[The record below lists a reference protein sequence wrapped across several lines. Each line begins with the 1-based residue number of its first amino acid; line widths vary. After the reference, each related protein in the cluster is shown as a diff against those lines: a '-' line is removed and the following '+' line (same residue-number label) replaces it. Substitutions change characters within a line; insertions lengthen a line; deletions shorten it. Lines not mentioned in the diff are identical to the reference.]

1 MSKILEKAI
10 ALILVILLTSANVF
24 MLGEYT
30 IAYALSDEELNK
42 QDSSTN
48 NKNVEFNAY
57 FEGEVHNKIFEINSE
72 NAKLFL
78 KIAVNNVGYLESGT
92 IEFQNSNF
100 KLKEGISN
108 EYIQSVDVENNKIL
122 LNKINKGTNITIE
135 IPIEILRNDTV
146 SIDYF
151 NKETITKFT
160 GTYIDGTGNEKSI
173 EKEVT
178 NKLSWKGTAEAEINV
193 ETTKYIPY
201 KDAENY
207 GVLVQTKI
215 NSKVKN
221 SSLPIKNTNIQVTV
235 PTINNVKPTT
245 ATVIATK
252 MEATNGETDG
262 LNFNNNNYKYDVEN
276 GVVTIITSNKVDNN
290 ISWKQNGQDEYLITY
305 LFEGEEIY
313 NYIIQNGMNSNTN
326 VVVTMNLYNNEET
339 TIKNSVNLEMMLSEK
354 IGELTNFSIEAT
366 DNISK
371 GYIYANY
378 NTNNKIETEYY
389 TKYKATIDSSK
400 ILKSIEFL
408 QEYDK
413 FLTAN
418 NAEGSTTVG
427 NNNNAYNK
435 KIEIS
440 QAIFNKILGE
450 EGNITVKNE
459 NGTEIGVINK
469 DTKVENGLYSL
480 DISQSNSNKIS
491 LKTSEPITEGQL
503 EITIV
508 KAIKGKLDYSKEQ
521 MESFVKIKESLSG
534 KTNMA
539 EAITETQ
546 TQLSET
552 ELKAELQIDKK
563 DWTTAMKN
571 ENVEIKTILDTSSE
585 YNALYKD
592 PIIQIEFPEVVDK
605 IDVKNLKLLYTDEL
619 KIKESK
625 FESVNGKYILNIILE
640 GTQTKY
646 NIGEPIKGINIVIN
660 ADITLKEKISTQETE
675 VKMYYMNNAKSST
688 YAINDE
694 ETKKESVVKV
704 NAISQTGIITESGIN
719 NIKTNTNISSTKDEK
734 VEGTINTYVAKRTAT
749 VYGKIINSY
758 NNSINN
764 LVILGRVP
772 AEGNKKIDTEESLGS
787 NINLTMLSQISIV
800 GLSEGKYQIY
810 YSENINA
817 TNNINEG
824 SNGWT
829 SSPSNLTNVKSYM
842 IVFQDY
848 EITQGKEIQFKYDV
862 EIPENLEHEK
872 TSYQMYK
879 IYYNNVTTVGT
890 LPETKLSPIVGVTT
904 GEEPKLEVE
913 LSSSFAQNS
922 EVREG
927 QIVKFLAT
935 IKNTSGVK
943 AEGVN
948 LYVTAPDGT
957 VHTIPENN
965 GYEYK
970 DLEEKDR
977 KINVGTIEPGNSKEI
992 YFELKMTTD
1001 LSEVVKKE
1009 RDKYVSDKLSEASN
1023 PDNIDIDKL
1032 VEEANNLYNI
1042 ETYKMDI
1049 VFHVGITT
1057 AENKTQKISNEYSIK
1072 KTKGSITMLTTPS
1085 KSQGTI
1091 LKSGD
1096 TIEISTKIR
1105 CLNQETIK
1113 NVKIEGVVPEG
1124 IKIEDAYILK
1134 EDIKQTEGINK
1145 DNNKLQINIS
1155 ELKKE
1160 DGIINIVYYIK
1171 IENYTG
1177 KLQTLLTANGEGI
1190 STQYSNEVIHRVE
1203 NIKIE
1208 INQTSPTPQY
1218 VLEGDNIVYNFTV
1231 KNIGLVQASNV
1242 TIEEYIP
1249 EGLEFVNAKYE
1260 YHNASN
1266 AISSNNN
1273 GILKIF
1279 LFAFESGATCNITVT
1294 LKSKMLYEDTT
1305 KEVTNYAKV
1314 KVNGMNDVESN
1325 KITNYIEYDPEQHI
1339 PEEGGGSSTQRRYS
1353 ISGYAWNDSNKDG
1366 KRDEGEEMLSNIDV
1380 YLVYKANGVIVQDK
1394 DSGSDKITKTD
1405 SNGKYEFSNLQ
1416 NDQYLVVFGYDAARY
1431 NITQYQA
1438 QGVNE
1443 SLNSDAILAKI
1454 NIQGEEKIAGVTDTI
1469 NISNRHIRNID
1480 LGLYVSEK
1488 FDLRLDKYVSKIT
1501 LTTPTIGTKSYTHNN
1516 QLAKVEILGQN
1527 LGKSSIA
1534 IEYKIVIKNEGAI
1547 SGYAK
1552 KIVDY
1557 LPKNAKFNS
1566 EINTDWY
1573 LSDDGNVYNASLA
1586 NVKINPGESKEVTL
1600 VLTKQIDELEIVY
1613 NSAEIYEAYN
1623 EQGQEDMDST
1633 EANKNENEDDYS
1645 KAEVVIS
1652 LVTGKI
1658 ITYTILAL
1666 VIIAMLGIGIYEIK
1680 KRVLNKRK

>member
-57 FEGEVHNKIFEINSE
+57 FEGEVHNKTFEINSE

-92 IEFQNSNF
+92 IEFKNSNF

-215 NSKVKN
+215 NSNVKN

-252 MEATNGETDG
+252 MEATNGEKDG

-339 TIKNSVNLEMMLSEK
+339 TIQDSVNLEMMLSEK

-400 ILKSIEFL
+400 LLKSIEFL

-418 NAEGSTTVG
+418 NAEESTSVG

-948 LYVTAPDGT
+948 LHITAPDGT
-957 VHTIPENN
+957 AYVAIEQN
-965 GYEYK
+965 EYN
-970 DLEEKDR
+970 DYGTTEK
-977 KINVGTIEPGNSKEI
+977 KLSVGDIGIGEI
-992 YFELKMTTD
+992 KKVYFELKMLNMTLED
-1001 LSEVVKKE
+1001 EQIIK
-1009 RDKYVSDKLSEASN
+1009 
-1023 PDNIDIDKL
+1023 
-1032 VEEANNLYNI
+1032 
-1042 ETYKMDI
+1042 
-1049 VFHVGITT
+1049 FHVGVTCT
-1057 AENKTQKISNEYSIK
+1057 DAKTQKISNEYTLK
-1072 KTKGSITMLTTPS
+1072 KTKGSITIVRVPAKHQS
-1085 KSQGTI
+1085 NI
-1091 LKSGD
+1091 LKYGD
-1096 TIEISTKIR
+1096 RIIIENK
-1105 CLNQETIK
+1105 IK
-1113 NVKIEGVVPEG
+1113 NISDNTLKNITLIEELPQGINIENAYIEKNSQKETNNIKIEGNKIIANIPE
-1124 IKIEDAYILK
+1124 L
-1134 EDIKQTEGINK
+1134 N
-1145 DNNKLQINIS
+1145 
-1155 ELKKE
+1155 KE
-1160 DGIINIVYYIK
+1160 DGEIKLKYDIVIDKYVGELKSII
-1171 IENYTG
+1171 
-1177 KLQTLLTANGEGI
+1177 QAEGDGI
-1190 STQYSNEVIHRVE
+1190 QKQYSNEIIYDVAE
-1203 NIKIE
+1203 MKIE
-1208 INQTSPTPQY
+1208 IEQTSPTSKY
-1218 VLEGDNIVYNFTV
+1218 ILEGENIIYNFTL
-1231 KNIGLVQASNV
+1231 KNTGKVQVNNV
-1242 TIEEYIP
+1242 TIEDYIP

-1260 YHNASN
+1260 YRNTEN
-1266 AISSNNN
+1266 VINSNNDK
-1273 GILKIF
+1273 ILSIF
-1279 LFAFESGATCNITVT
+1279 LYGFEPGATCNITLT
-1294 LKSKMLYEDTT
+1294 LKAKMLYEDTT

-1314 KVNGMNDVESN
+1314 KVNGMDDIESN

-1366 KRDEGEEMLSNIDV
+1366 KRDEGEEMLSNIQV
-1380 YLVYKANGVIVQDK
+1380 YLVNKSNGVIVKDI

-1416 NDQYLVVFGYDAARY
+1416 NGQYLVVFEYDAARY

-1443 SLNSDAILAKI
+1443 SLNSDAIIAKI

-1573 LSDDGNVYNASLA
+1573 LSDDGNIYNASLA
-1586 NVKINPGESKEVTL
+1586 NVKIEPGESKEAKL

-1658 ITYTILAL
+1658 ITYTILTL
-1666 VIIAMLGIGIYEIK
+1666 VIIAMLGFGIYEIK
-1680 KRVLNKRK
+1680 KRVLNKKN